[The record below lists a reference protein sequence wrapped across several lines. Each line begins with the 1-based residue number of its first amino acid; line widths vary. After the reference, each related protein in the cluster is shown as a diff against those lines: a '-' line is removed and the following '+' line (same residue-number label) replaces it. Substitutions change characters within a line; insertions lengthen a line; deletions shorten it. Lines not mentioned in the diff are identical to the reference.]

1 MSLQLISRSADLRKL
16 RDEGYEVEVR
26 DNHLILHNIPYV
38 NERRQVKFGQL
49 VSPLKTSADDI
60 ALPPADHV
68 VHFVGTYPCDHEG
81 KPLTQIVNDPS
92 TRTLSNDIVVNFSF
106 SSKPPQGYPDFFEKM
121 TAYANILESR
131 AQHIDPTVN
140 ARTRQVIESEDDT
153 QPFEYRDMASTRAGI
168 FAVSQKLEDE
178 VVAIIGLGGTGSYVL
193 DFVSKTPVKEV
204 RLFDGDVFDV
214 HNAFRAPG
222 AASVADLRAQS
233 KKVEYLRTRYAPM
246 RRNIVAHA
254 THIDASNLS
263 LLEGV
268 TFAFVCVDRGDIK
281 APIFSYLEAKGIPF
295 IDAGM
300 GLHLVDGSLLGTLRV
315 TTSTPEMRAHVREN
329 KRIGFESG
337 DDDNI
342 YSKNIQIAE
351 LNALTAS
358 LAVIRWKKLRTF
370 YVDLEREHHCTYT
383 TDGNTILNEDTP

>member
-1 MSLQLISRSADLRKL
+1 MSRQLISRSADLAKL

-26 DNHLILHNIPYV
+26 DNHLILHSIPYV
-38 NERRQVKFGQL
+38 NEQRQVKLGQL

-68 VHFVGTYPCDHEG
+68 VHFVGTHPCDHEG
-81 KPLTQIVNDPS
+81 RLLTQIVNDSS

-131 AQHIDPTVN
+131 AQHIDPTAN
-140 ARTRQVIESEDDT
+140 ARTRRVIESEDPD

-168 FAVSQKLEDE
+168 FAVSQKLEGE

-193 DFVSKTPVKEV
+193 DFVSKTPVKEI

-222 AASVADLRAQS
+222 AASVPDLRAQS
-233 KKVEYLRTRYAPM
+233 KKVDYLRERYAPM
-246 RRNIVAHA
+246 RRRIVAHG
-254 THIDASNLS
+254 THIDASNLA

-268 TFAFVCVDRGDIK
+268 TFAFICVDRGDVK
-281 APIFSYLEAKGIPF
+281 EPIFAYLEEKGIPF

-315 TTSTPEMRAHVREN
+315 TTSTPELRTHVRNN
-329 KRIGFESG
+329 KRIGFTSG
-337 DDDNI
+337 DEDNI
-342 YSKNIQIAE
+342 YAKNIQIAE
-351 LNALTAS
+351 LNALVAS

-370 YVDLEREHHCTYT
+370 YLDLEREHHCTYAI
-383 TDGNTILNEDTP
+383 DGNTMLNEDTP